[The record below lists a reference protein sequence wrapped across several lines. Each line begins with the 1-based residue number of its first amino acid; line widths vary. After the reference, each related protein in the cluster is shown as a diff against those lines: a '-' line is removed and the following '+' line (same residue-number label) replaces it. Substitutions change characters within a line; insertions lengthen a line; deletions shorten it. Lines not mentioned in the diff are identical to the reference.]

1 MKDEKPLIG
10 RMEEKASK
18 TDTPHPGRTPGGPI
32 PGDTREGMRPT
43 TPGGGTLVTDTDERQ
58 DEYDEFMERLEA
70 PRGET
75 KTGVPIEGVHTGT
88 PAGGTTAAHP
98 GADHWGENR
107 DEGRKVG
114 TPND

>member
-1 MKDEKPLIG
+1 MKDEKPLIE

-18 TDTPHPGRTPGGPI
+18 TDTPHPGRPLSGPI
-32 PGDTREGMRPT
+32 PGDTHEGSRPKRQ
-43 TPGGGTLVTDTDERQ
+43 GGTMVADNEEHQ
-58 DEYDEFMERLEA
+58 DEHEELMERLEA

-88 PAGGTTAAHP
+88 PAGGTTTANP
-98 GADHWGENR
+98 GADHWGKNR
-107 DEGRKVG
+107 DDGRKVG